1 VRWVTVVGA
10 LLVATLV
17 VEVVVFVLVA
27 QWIGLA
33 WALGIALATTLLGGW
48 LLRREGVRAWR
59 RFRDAVQAGRPP
71 GRPATDGVVGLAGA
85 LMLTAPGFVSDVVG
99 LVLLLPPSRRLAGG
113 AVQRVVERRMSPA
126 LAGDIFGPRRVRAR
140 RGPTTSRNTAPDQVR
155 TGDNSAETSRPKSA
169 DALPAAIE
177 GEVLPPADEPGT
189 R

>member
-59 RFRDAVQAGRPP
+59 RFRDAVQAERPP

-85 LMLTAPGFVSDVVG
+85 LMLTAPGFVSDLVG

-140 RGPTTSRNTAPDQVR
+140 RGPTTSRNTAPDPVR
-155 TGDNSAETSRPKSA
+155 TEDNSAEKSRPKPA